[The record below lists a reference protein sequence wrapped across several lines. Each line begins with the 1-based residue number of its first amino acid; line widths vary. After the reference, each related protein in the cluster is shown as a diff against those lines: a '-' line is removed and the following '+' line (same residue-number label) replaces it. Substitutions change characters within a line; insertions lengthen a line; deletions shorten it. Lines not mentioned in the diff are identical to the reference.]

1 MSNIQRGKS
10 KTQAKGKGKGK
21 IPSAIEGMNPGYLL
35 FIQMCG
41 LFWRDPAN
49 KDLKMG
55 LLILLEKYQ
64 FLGIC
69 GNMWR
74 FLNTASRARWTLEAA
89 RPTLRKPEL
98 LAEVQALARLTI
110 ENLSLD

>member
-1 MSNIQRGKS
+1 MAKGQE
-10 KTQAKGKGKGK
+10 KTKTKTKAKGK
-21 IPSAIEGMNPGYLL
+21 ITSAIEGMNPGYLL

-55 LLILLEKYQ
+55 LLILLDKYH

-74 FLNTASRARWTLEAA
+74 FLSTAARAWWTLEAA

-98 LAEVQALARLTI
+98 LAEVQGLARLTI
-110 ENLSLD
+110 DNLSES

>member
-1 MSNIQRGKS
+1 
-10 KTQAKGKGKGK
+10 
-21 IPSAIEGMNPGYLL
+21 MNPGYLL

-49 KDLKMG
+49 KDLKLG
-55 LLILLEKYQ
+55 LLTVLEKYQ

-74 FLNTASRARWTLEAA
+74 FLTLPARSRWTLEAS
-89 RPTLRKPEL
+89 RPILRKPEL
-98 LAEVQALARLTI
+98 LAEIKQLARLTI
-110 ENLSLD
+110 GVLEGDLRSPLTP